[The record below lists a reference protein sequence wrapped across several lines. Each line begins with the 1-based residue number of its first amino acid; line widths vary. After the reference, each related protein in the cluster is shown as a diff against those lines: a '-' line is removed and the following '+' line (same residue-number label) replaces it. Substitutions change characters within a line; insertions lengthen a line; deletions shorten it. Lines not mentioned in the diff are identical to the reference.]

1 MRTIVHI
8 SDLHFGRTETALEE
22 ALRGT
27 IMARQPDLII
37 VSGDLTQRATRAQ
50 FAEAKKFFASLP
62 YPILIVPGN
71 HDVPLYSFWT
81 RFTRPYAKYREHIS
95 DDLEPLFQDDE
106 MLVVG
111 INTVRI
117 FKMKEGRVNAKQ
129 IERARSI
136 LMSTP
141 AEKIKIIVSH
151 HPFNIPVGHYKRPLS
166 QARKFW
172 KELEAMG
179 VDLFLSGHLHD
190 TLERYRD
197 RAYKLSS
204 AGPLLIQAGTAIST
218 RTRKEGN
225 SFNVIRITSRT
236 MRIERYAAHHERR
249 DFSVVRTEEF
259 TRNKTGWQRK
269 ETAV

>member
-8 SDLHFGRTETALEE
+8 SDLHFGRTETALEH
-22 ALRGT
+22 ALKK
-27 IMARQPDLII
+27 IIINQHPDLII
-37 VSGDLTQRATRAQ
+37 ISGDLTQRATQAQ
-50 FAEAKKFFASLP
+50 FMEAKKFFQSLP
-62 YPILIVPGN
+62 YPMLIVPGN

-81 RFTRPYAKYREHIS
+81 RFTRPYAKYRQHIS
-95 DDLEPLFQDDE
+95 DDLEPLYQDDE

-117 FKMKEGRVNAKQ
+117 FKLKEGRVNAKQ
-129 IERARSI
+129 IERARRV
-136 LMSTP
+136 LMSIP
-141 AEKIKIIVSH
+141 PEKIKIIVSH
-151 HPFNIPVGHYKRPLS
+151 HPFNIPMGHYKRPLS
-166 QARKFW
+166 QARRFW
-172 KELEAMG
+172 KDLHEMG

-225 SFNVIRITSRT
+225 SFNIIRATSRT
-236 MRIERYAAHHERR
+236 LHIERYAAHPKRR
-249 DFSVVRTEEF
+249 DFFIARREVFVRNNTS
-259 TRNKTGWQRK
+259 WVRK
-269 ETAV
+269 EGVL